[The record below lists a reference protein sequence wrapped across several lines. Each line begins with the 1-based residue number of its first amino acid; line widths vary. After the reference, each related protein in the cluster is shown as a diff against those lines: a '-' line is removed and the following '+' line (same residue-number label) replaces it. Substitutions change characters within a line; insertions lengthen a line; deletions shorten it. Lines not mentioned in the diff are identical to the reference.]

1 METIRVYER
10 EESMNSQHNHA
21 MTATISQHEV
31 YAEASHWRSPLI
43 HFLKP
48 PYPIIMDPSKVRFM
62 PLQAHSG
69 ERLLLLDRVNT
80 CKLNLPQSKPF
91 SLNIHGQKNSNI
103 ISNDPLSDIFVQN
116 KPFSEENSCEN
127 RSLDWKDALAKL
139 NKFVCLSVTASIAIT
154 GEETNC
160 GELSCCQRYLDV
172 GNMNPA
178 PTHLENLLVHRE
190 PMVIG
195 FVGKFHHI
203 LHCKKLKSRTQ
214 FSSAL

>member
-31 YAEASHWRSPLI
+31 YAEASHWRSPFI

-91 SLNIHGQKNSNI
+91 SLNIHGQKI
-103 ISNDPLSDIFVQN
+103 QISFLTIHSQTYLYKTSHFLKKIAVKIVPSTERMLLRNWISLFV
-116 KPFSEENSCEN
+116 
-127 RSLDWKDALAKL
+127 
-139 NKFVCLSVTASIAIT
+139 
-154 GEETNC
+154 
-160 GELSCCQRYLDV
+160 YL
-172 GNMNPA
+172 
-178 PTHLENLLVHRE
+178 
-190 PMVIG
+190 
-195 FVGKFHHI
+195 
-203 LHCKKLKSRTQ
+203 
-214 FSSAL
+214 